1 MTKITVKLEA
11 FYGYGCGGCSH
22 GSNEIIEVEISEK
35 ELDALKGIGE
45 KEISTEDVVELIE
58 NGDTSLEPLHEKLE
72 KAFYN
77 MVDEYWLFEAY
88 NEFLYESLYDSMQE
102 DIKNG
107 EYPPVS
113 FEELVKLLEDEED
126 LDENDFLSDF
136 DAEYCYN
143 EDYLKETYNEYIND
157 KYYDWVREHDH
168 EFIADRVGLDL
179 DACRDDNE
187 VNYIIMME

>member
-1 MTKITVKLEA
+1 MTKITVKLDA

-22 GSNEIIEVEISEK
+22 GSNKIIEVEISEK

-77 MVDEYWLFEAY
+77 MVEEYWLFEAD
-88 NEFLYESLYDSMQE
+88 NECLYESLYDSMKK
-102 DIKNG
+102 DIENG

-113 FEELVKLLEDEED
+113 FEELVELFDNGDIDEY
-126 LDENDFLSDF
+126 DFLSDF
-136 DAEYCYN
+136 DAEYCYD
-143 EDYLKETYNEYIND
+143 EDDLRETYNKYIKD
-157 KYYDWVREHDH
+157 KYYDWVCEHDH

-187 VNYIIMME
+187 VNYIIMIE